1 MRLDAETLSNQEVM
15 TFSKENF
22 ISIKLKPWTDQD
34 ASELF
39 NTFNGQ
45 AIPLLVYL
53 NSDGIE
59 IDRIVGYYP
68 PDEYLR
74 KITDIYN
81 GENTF
86 LSFKNDFLSG
96 IRTPQILSQL
106 SQKCK
111 SSSDSELCNNVY
123 SYIINNSSNIDSES
137 VFISE
142 LFFAQNQLTNDGT
155 TSELIMLIDKYDNLN
170 YQQDIYQSIIHHYQV
185 EGKTV
190 DEAKIYK
197 EFSDKFNTD
206 PNTLNGYAWRMTE
219 LQLNLED
226 ALLKSTS
233 AIELTADNPSQQA
246 NILDTKAEV
255 LWLLNKYDEAIFI
268 INLAIEIKP
277 NSDYFK
283 QQKIKFQNSQREE

>member
-1 MRLDAETLSNQEVM
+1 MIA
-15 TFSKENF
+15 FSKENF
-22 ISIKLKPWTDQD
+22 LSIKLKPWSDQD

-39 NTFNGQ
+39 NSFNGQ
-45 AIPLLVYL
+45 GIPLLVYL
-53 NSDGIE
+53 NNDGIE

-68 PDEYLR
+68 PDDYLR

-81 GENTF
+81 GVNTF
-86 LSFKNDFLSG
+86 LSLKNNFISGSRNPSMLSK
-96 IRTPQILSQL
+96 L

-111 SSSDSELCNNVY
+111 SHSDSEFCNNVY
-123 SYIINNSSNIDSES
+123 SYIINNSADIDSES

-142 LFFAQNQLTNDGT
+142 LFFAQNQLINDGT

-170 YQQDIYQSIIHHYQV
+170 YQKEIYQSIIHHYKV
-185 EGKTV
+185 NGEIT

-206 PNTLNGYAWRMTE
+206 SSILNGYAWRMTE

-226 ALLKSTS
+226 AMLKSTI
-233 AIELTADNPSQQA
+233 AIKLAENDPDKQA

-255 LWLLNKYDEAIFI
+255 LWILDKYDEAISV
-268 INLAIEIKP
+268 INLAIDIKP
-277 NSDYFK
+277 DSDYFR
-283 QQKIKFQNSQREE
+283 QQKIKFQNSKTER